1 MPLVPKCLLHAM
13 EFKAFY
19 FLTQEDQLT
28 KVPKRM
34 DFLLGN
40 VQGGEDKAG
49 LEVLGRCHQSVPNQ

>member
-1 MPLVPKCLLHAM
+1 M

-34 DFLLGN
+34 GFLLGN
-40 VQGGEDKAG
+40 VQGGEEDKAG
-49 LEVLGRCHQSVPNQ
+49 LEVLGRRHQSVPNQ